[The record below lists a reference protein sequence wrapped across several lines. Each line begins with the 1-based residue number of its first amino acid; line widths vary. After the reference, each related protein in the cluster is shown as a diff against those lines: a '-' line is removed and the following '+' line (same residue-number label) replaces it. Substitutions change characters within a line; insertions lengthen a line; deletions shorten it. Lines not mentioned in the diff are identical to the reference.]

1 LYAGVLSV
9 LAAAIVGIVPAL
21 KATRRDVQTG
31 LRIIGAGGS
40 GLRLGKTWT
49 VLIVTQV
56 AFAVALLPAAISNAW
71 GSIRSATADP
81 GFAAKEFLSTQ
92 LGMDPAPDME
102 QTADSTHD
110 FARKVAARQT
120 ELMRRLQAEPRIAGV
135 TFAMMIPGD
144 EPGALIETE
153 NAPSRSDAKTG
164 GAVGRSGVSGRSVR
178 FNRVDVNFFG
188 TFNVPILAGRGF
200 GPADITLAVGE
211 PGTTPKGGAVIVN
224 RTLAQSIFGGAALGR
239 RIRYVE
245 SSGGATRHGASEPWH
260 EIVGIV
266 PDFPTGVSPGMD
278 DSPLRL
284 YHPVAAGQLQDV
296 SMMIRV
302 REGPPATFDGRLREI
317 ANGIDPD
324 LHLRNTIGLDD
335 ALRREQWIRRMEAA
349 VLSVVTLSVL
359 MLSSAGIYALMSFT
373 ISQRRKEIGIR
384 MALGAGRKR
393 VVTSIFSRALGQL
406 AVGAVL
412 GMAPWIVLGKA
423 LVGDLL
429 RGDAAIVLPAVVL
442 FMMAMGFVA
451 VVGPARRCLGIQP
464 ADALREQ

>member
-1 LYAGVLSV
+1 
-9 LAAAIVGIVPAL
+9 
-21 KATRRDVQTG
+21 
-31 LRIIGAGGS
+31 
-40 GLRLGKTWT
+40 
-49 VLIVTQV
+49 
-56 AFAVALLPAAISNAW
+56 
-71 GSIRSATADP
+71 
-81 GFAAKEFLSTQ
+81 
-92 LGMDPAPDME
+92 
-102 QTADSTHD
+102 
-110 FARKVAARQT
+110 
-120 ELMRRLQAEPRIAGV
+120 
-135 TFAMMIPGD
+135 MMIPGD

-153 NAPSRSDAKTG
+153 NAPSRSDAKSG

-188 TFNVPILAGRGF
+188 TFDVPILAGRGY

-412 GMAPWIVLGKA
+412 GMAPWIVLGKE

-429 RGDAAIVLPAVVL
+429 RGDAAIVLPAVAL

-451 VVGPARRCLGIQP
+451 VVGPARRCLGILP